1 MSCATGRSDHLGGN
15 LTPDLFNS
23 KMNASHD
30 DILYA
35 PPKTPEINVTCV
47 QMYKDGES
55 FEIFFQIMSQPLGYL
70 IRFPLSIQLKSFQ
83 HWFKFLILSFSFTG
97 GLFAYRDVPSVPSVP
112 KVSSVVPVRK
122 SALLYKKNIAPF
134 APTPRRAPIA
144 KKKPFCSCGK
154 TAKIT

>member
-1 MSCATGRSDHLGGN
+1 MLPVCKCTKMV
-15 LTPDLFNS
+15 TPLR
-23 KMNASHD
+23 
-30 DILYA
+30 
-35 PPKTPEINVTCV
+35 
-47 QMYKDGES
+47 
-55 FEIFFQIMSQPLGYL
+55 FFQIMSQPLGYL

-112 KVSSVVPVRK
+112 KVSSVVSVRK

-144 KKKPFCSCGK
+144 KKSPFVPSVKLQKLPKRVKPVRLAPKVKRAPVAPRVPFVRLTPK
-154 TAKIT
+154 RLF